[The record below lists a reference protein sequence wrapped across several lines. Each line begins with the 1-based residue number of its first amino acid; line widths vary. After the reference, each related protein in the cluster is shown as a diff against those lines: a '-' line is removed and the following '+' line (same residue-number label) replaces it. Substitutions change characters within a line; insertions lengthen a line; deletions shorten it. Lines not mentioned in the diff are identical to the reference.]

1 MRTTQ
6 DYDIA
11 RRYEDSPAS
20 PVGDEP
26 EGTGWVVFASVMLG
40 LAALWN
46 FFAGIAAIA
55 DAHVFV
61 ANANYVFSDLN
72 TWGWIVLILGI
83 LQGIAALA
91 LLTGS
96 EIARWFG
103 ISVAAVNSIGQLMF
117 IPAFPFWGISMFA
130 VDMLIIYGLAVYG
143 GARLRRT

>member
-6 DYDIA
+6 DYDVA
-11 RRYEDSPAS
+11 RQYEGAAPAS
-20 PVGDEP
+20 VGDEP
-26 EGTGWVVFASVMLG
+26 EGMGWIVFASVMLG

-55 DAHVFV
+55 DAHVYV

-83 LQGIAALA
+83 LQGVAAFA
-91 LLTGS
+91 LYTGS
-96 EIARWFG
+96 EFARWFG
-103 ISVAAVNSIGQLMF
+103 IGVAAVNSIGQLMF
-117 IPAFPFWGISMFA
+117 IPAFPFWGIAMFA

-143 GARLRRT
+143 GARLRTR

>member
-6 DYDIA
+6 DYDVA
-11 RRYEDSPAS
+11 RTYAESPAAA
-20 PVGDEP
+20 GDEP
-26 EGTGWVVFASVMLG
+26 EGMGWIVFATVMLG

-46 FFAGIAAIA
+46 VFAGIAAIA
-55 DAHVFV
+55 DAHVYV

-72 TWGWIVLILGI
+72 TWGWIVLILGV

-91 LLTGS
+91 LMSGS
-96 EIARWFG
+96 ELARWFA
-103 ISVAAVNSIGQLMF
+103 IAVAAINSIGQLMF
-117 IPAFPFWGISMFA
+117 IPAFPFWGIAMFA